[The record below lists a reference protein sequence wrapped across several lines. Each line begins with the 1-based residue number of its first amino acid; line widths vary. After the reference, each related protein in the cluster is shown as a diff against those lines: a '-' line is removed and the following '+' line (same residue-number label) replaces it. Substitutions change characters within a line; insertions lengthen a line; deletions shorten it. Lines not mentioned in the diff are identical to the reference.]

1 MKVTRMIWLVP
12 LLICALP
19 APAGAQAE
27 VRRFVLAAGA
37 NSGGADRPL
46 LRYAVSDAERFAAV
60 LTALGGVDPPDA
72 ILLKEPSVR
81 ELVRAID
88 ELSQRASRARRP
100 AGGGRT
106 EVLVYYSGHADEKG
120 LLLGDDRYSYQSLR
134 DRLDEMPADV
144 RIAVLDACASGA
156 FTRLKGGKARKPF
169 LVDESA
175 SMRGHAFLTSSAE
188 TEAAQESDHIGAS
201 YFTHYLVSGLRG
213 AADVTGEGRVT
224 LHEAYQFAFN
234 ETLGKTAGSGG
245 GAQHPSYDIN
255 LSGTGDVVI
264 TDVRQTTASIVLGE
278 WLDGR
283 VFIRN
288 AKQELVVELYKPA
301 GRRVEIGLEAGEY
314 EVRIQ
319 RPSAATLAR
328 TMIGSGQRVE
338 LRLEQFT
345 PTTPEPTRRR
355 GGPPSFAV
363 AGRNRVEFRLGM
375 WRGSGAPEALPMFA
389 AGSQAVDLRGGL
401 QYTRFL
407 SEKLAATL
415 SFDVLSAEAD
425 LVTFD
430 GVSSSGNRRQRS
442 EIVCVPVGLRW
453 DPQPGDL
460 RTRAV
465 KLYLAAGLGPVIG
478 HHTGGSIDQ
487 ATVFAGTRVA
497 VTVGGSLG
505 GGADVLLGRRWSL
518 GVSAG
523 YRWMADFSETI
534 GTRKN
539 YSGVD
544 VGIGIGW
551 LWGRGTPSSATRSVQ
566 DARERALK
574 RPIGT
579 GIP

>member
-1 MKVTRMIWLVP
+1 MTWP
-12 LLICALP
+12 ALLIICALP
-19 APAGAQAE
+19 VPVSAQAE

-37 NSGGADRPL
+37 NFGGADRPP

-60 LTALGGVDPPDA
+60 LTDLGGVDPSNA
-72 ILLKEPSVR
+72 TLLKEPRVR
-81 ELVRAID
+81 DLVQALD
-88 ELSQRASRARRP
+88 QLSRRVSEARRP
-100 AGGGRT
+100 SGGGRT

-120 LLLGDDRYSYQSLR
+120 LLLGEDRYSYQSLR

-201 YFTHYLVSGLRG
+201 YFTYYLVSGLRG
-213 AADVTGEGRVT
+213 AADVSGEGRVT
-224 LHEAYQFAFN
+224 LNEAYQFAFN
-234 ETLGKTAGSGG
+234 ETLGKTAGSSA

-264 TDVRQTTASIVLGE
+264 TDMRQTTSSIVLGE
-278 WLDGR
+278 LLDGR

-288 AKQELVVELYKPA
+288 AKQELVVELYKPQ
-301 GRRVEIGLEAGEY
+301 GRRVEIGLGAGEY

-319 RPSAATLAR
+319 RPATAMLTR
-328 TMIGSGQRVE
+328 STIRDGQRVE
-338 LRLEQFT
+338 LTLEQFT
-345 PTTPEPTRRR
+345 PTKPEPTRRR

-363 AGRNRVEFRLGM
+363 AGRNRIELRLGM
-375 WRGSGAPEALPMFA
+375 WRGSGAPEALPKFA
-389 AGSQAVDLRGGL
+389 LGAQAVDFRGGL
-401 QYTRFL
+401 RYTRFL
-407 SEKLAATL
+407 REDLAATL
-415 SFDVLSAEAD
+415 SFDVLPAEAD

-430 GVSSSGNRRQRS
+430 GFSSSGTSQQRS
-442 EIVCVPVGLRW
+442 LIISVPLGLRW

-460 RTRAV
+460 RTKPV

-478 HHTGGSIDQ
+478 LHSGASVDQ
-487 ATVFAGTRVA
+487 ANVF
-497 VTVGGSLG
+497 VGNRAAMTFGGFVG

-523 YRWMADFSETI
+523 YNWMADFSETI

-539 YSGVD
+539 YSGLD

-551 LWGRGTPSSATRSVQ
+551 MWG
-566 DARERALK
+566 K
-574 RPIGT
+574 RYGQ
-579 GIP
+579 